1 MYIKIRINRYIV
13 TIAVD
18 SFQQEGGASME
29 YIVAFIIS
37 VTASIAG
44 YYVCRWIEKNNK
56 DS

>member
-1 MYIKIRINRYIV
+1 MIDKGLVLNYNIY
-13 TIAVD
+13 AVD
-18 SFQQEGGASME
+18 SFQQGGGASME

-44 YYVCRWIEKNNK
+44 YYACRWIEKKNK